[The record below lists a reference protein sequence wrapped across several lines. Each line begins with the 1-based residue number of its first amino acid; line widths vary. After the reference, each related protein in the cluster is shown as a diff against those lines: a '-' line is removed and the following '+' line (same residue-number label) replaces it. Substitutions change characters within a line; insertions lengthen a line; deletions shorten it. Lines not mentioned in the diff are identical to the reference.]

1 MPAVFVVN
9 AVYRVITLC
18 RLVKLVS
25 VVDNAYLV
33 WNSDVVAV
41 KRIKILRLVFK
52 FLRLYLQYLVL
63 KFTSFQLKKPGV
75 NRGRHSVFKRF
86 SKYSVFS

>member
-18 RLVKLVS
+18 RLVKLIS

-33 WNSDVVAV
+33 GNSDVVAV

-63 KFTSFQLKKPGV
+63 VFT
-75 NRGRHSVFKRF
+75 
-86 SKYSVFS
+86 VFSSKV

>member
-1 MPAVFVVN
+1 M
-9 AVYRVITLC
+9 ITLC
-18 RLVKLVS
+18 RLVKLIS

-52 FLRLYLQYLVL
+52 FLRLYLQYLIL
-63 KFTSFQLKKPGV
+63 KLTSFQLKKPGV
-75 NRGRHSVFKRF
+75 YRRRHSVFKRF
-86 SKYSVFS
+86 SEYSVFS